1 MHQTRAATTAAIGL
15 VCAKTAPLVVE
26 GVVPPVTD
34 LSVLVAGDG
43 ALVDLDDGDL
53 DDGALD
59 DGAFSVL
66 GILVDGEDSVF
77 GVISVSFCCCE

>member
-1 MHQTRAATTAAIGL
+1 MHQTRAVTTAAIGL
-15 VCAKTAPLVVE
+15 VCAETAPLVVE
-26 GVVPPVTD
+26 GVVPPVTE
-34 LSVLVAGDG
+34 LSALVAGDG
-43 ALVDLDDGDL
+43 ALVDL